1 MNKQFDTKSVLIT
14 GGNSGLGKAIAIAFA
29 REGARVALAARRI
42 SEGEETLAIIKDL
55 GGEAIFIE
63 ADVSDSEQVK
73 AMVDSCVSKFG
84 GLDCAVNNAGILG
97 TEFTPV
103 ADYEEKVWDQVIDIN
118 LKGVWLCMKY
128 QIPEML
134 KQGGGSILNM
144 SSVAG
149 LKGGRVGCAYYASKH
164 GVIGLTKAAA
174 IEYAS
179 QGIRV
184 NAVCPAVIETP
195 MAETAFQQDQEM
207 EARIIGMHP
216 IGRLGQPEEVAAA
229 ALWLCSDSASFVT
242 GIAHPVDGGYLL

>member
-1 MNKQFDTKSVLIT
+1 MSKQFESKIVLVT

-29 REGARVALAARRI
+29 REGAKVALAARRAA
-42 SEGEETLAIIKDL
+42 EGEATLAAIRET

-63 ADVSDSEQVK
+63 ADVSKTDQVET
-73 AMVDSCVSKFG
+73 MIETCVAEFG

-97 TEFTPV
+97 TEFVPV
-103 ADYEEKVWDQVIDIN
+103 AEYDEAVWDQVIDIN
-118 LKGVWLCMKY
+118 LKGVFLCMKY
-128 QIPEML
+128 QIPRML
-134 KQGGGSILNM
+134 ARGGGAILNM

-149 LKGGRVGCAYYASKH
+149 LKGGRVGSAYYASKH

-195 MAETAFQQDQEM
+195 MAEAAFQQDAEL

-216 IGRLGQPEEVAAA
+216 VGRLGEPGEVAATV
-229 ALWLCSDSASFVT
+229 LWLCSDKASFVT

>member
-1 MNKQFDTKSVLIT
+1 MNKKLDTKSVLIT

-128 QIPEML
+128 QIPVVP
-134 KQGGGSILNM
+134 KQ
-144 SSVAG
+144 
-149 LKGGRVGCAYYASKH
+149 
-164 GVIGLTKAAA
+164 
-174 IEYAS
+174 
-179 QGIRV
+179 
-184 NAVCPAVIETP
+184 
-195 MAETAFQQDQEM
+195 
-207 EARIIGMHP
+207 
-216 IGRLGQPEEVAAA
+216 
-229 ALWLCSDSASFVT
+229 
-242 GIAHPVDGGYLL
+242 